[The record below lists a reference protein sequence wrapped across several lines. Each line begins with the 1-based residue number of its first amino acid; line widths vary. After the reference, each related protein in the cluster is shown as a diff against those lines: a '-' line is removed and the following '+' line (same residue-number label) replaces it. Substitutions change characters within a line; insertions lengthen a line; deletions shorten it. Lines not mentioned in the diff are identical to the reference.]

1 MALPGFQ
8 RALADLVASPEA
20 CCEALAHPQRVAQR
34 YQLTGLELRRLQHCA
49 RHRGIKV
56 CWALH
61 RANRLGPVYA
71 VLPLTCVALG
81 PRLRTELEAFWSAA
95 LPRDLQFKTEGERFA
110 AFLLRRRRDGA
121 LCLPVLDD
129 LVPFELAVAELRFQP
144 RRPVLETLARASD
157 APDATWVMH
166 PFLRLL
172 RFSHDPERLLE
183 ALTQD
188 RPVPAALARGEYD
201 VLVDATG
208 EGLAVR
214 LLDPRL
220 ARLLESLK
228 SDLEIDAT
236 PADIDAL
243 REAGLIARWPRTL
256 AVSHVRDNVVAEF

>member
-20 CCEALAHPQRVAQR
+20 CREALERPAQLAQR
-34 YQLTGLELRRLQHCA
+34 YDLTGLEMRRLQHCA

-61 RANRLGPVYA
+61 RANRLGPIYA

-81 PRLRTELEAFWSAA
+81 AHLRRELEAFWGAA

-110 AFLLRRRRDGA
+110 AFLLHRLREGA

-144 RRPVLETLARASD
+144 RRPILDALARASD
-157 APDATWVMH
+157 ARDATLVLH

-172 RFSHDPERLLE
+172 RFAHDPEPLLE

-188 RPVPAALARGEYD
+188 RPVPPALARGAYH

-214 LLDPRL
+214 LLDPQL
-220 ARLLESLK
+220 ARLLESFKPDREVEGTNGDVNALLK
-228 SDLEIDAT
+228 
-236 PADIDAL
+236 
-243 REAGLIARWPRTL
+243 AGLIARWPRTL
-256 AVSHVRDNVVAEF
+256 LANVTCGR